1 MSDNFTLE
9 DVDYP
14 YSEEELEYRESLI
27 QEWEEVIH
35 RKVKNPSKDEIET
48 LAPAIVGTKVSEEV
62 MLQIL
67 YRSCRTRDELSNWIK
82 VFLDVDLPDTTVD
95 PTSNSN
101 PLEMVWKLYQTA
113 VWYDDLKPSE
123 RVLRSIFY
131 ASRGSFKTL
140 GLTIAEL
147 LVMLHS
153 GRDTIHCALIEKQ
166 SKNAYNKYFRPFLD
180 KHLVKDHVKIS
191 SILEQSII
199 KGRDNKE
206 VTLGVIPCTMNA
218 TSGPRAHL
226 LVFDE
231 IDKAKGEQLLAY
243 QNAYGMRTATPDKKL
258 PMTVGISTRDSSFG
272 VIQDEIDNADKR
284 GTKVYHW
291 NVIDITERCPDSRSL
306 TEAVPIYIKNDT
318 LYCISEDQYK
328 KLPSSEQKGFQKEW
342 GLEGCIKNC
351 KIFAACKGY
360 LKNQKS
366 NCTWL
371 KSIEDTQQSI
381 LSAPSEDMAIAQLL
395 CRKPPTTGL
404 VFSDF
409 TKSRNVKKASE
420 MYRIFMG
427 VGDDVHIDPSM
438 TIEDFIDVLSEHDIP
453 MFLGVDAGFHN
464 PCAVLVAIDKQ
475 ENIYVLKEYRPH
487 NVDSPELAQYLGEYW
502 GKYDPRLTFPD
513 PESPDCASALR
524 KKNFTISTKVDKAV
538 QLGLAT
544 LKGYI
549 RVPGTDKGKFFI
561 NEECK
566 ITVSEFAHKYKYK
579 QNTDGTYSDD
589 PDKRNDHG
597 PDAVRYV
604 VHTLLGQAK
613 ANLWSSAIHSREV
626 TREQIVAKQL
636 TPTEVVKK
644 AYGQNDVIDNR
655 KDFIQT
661 EEEGKKK
668 KKNRKIVSHDFR
680 RY

>member
-1 MSDNFTLE
+1 MTELRDDIDF
-9 DVDYP
+9 P
-14 YSEEELEYRESLI
+14 YSEEELLYQKQVIE
-27 QEWEEVIH
+27 EWESILH
-35 RKVKNPSKDEIET
+35 SRVKNPDPKEVEKLSPAVAGKNISEDMMVELLYKQCPTRNT
-48 LAPAIVGTKVSEEV
+48 L
-62 MLQIL
+62 
-67 YRSCRTRDELSNWIK
+67 RNWIK
-82 VFLDVDLPDTTVD
+82 VFLGVDLPDTTVD

-101 PLEMVWKLYQTA
+101 PLEMVWKLYETA
-113 VWYDDLKPSE
+113 VWYDKLEPHE
-123 RVLRSIFY
+123 RVIRSIFY
-131 ASRGSFKTL
+131 ASRGSFKTI

-147 LVMLHS
+147 LIMLHS

-180 KHLVKDHVKIS
+180 KPFVKEEAKIS

-199 KGRDNKE
+199 KNRDGKE
-206 VTLGVIPCTMNA
+206 ISLGVIPCTMNA

-231 IDKAKGEQLLAY
+231 IDKAKGEQLAAY

-291 NVIDITERCPDSRSL
+291 NIIDITEKCPDSRSL
-306 TEAVPIYIKNDT
+306 RKPIPIYIKTDT
-318 LYCISEDQYK
+318 LYCISEEQYK
-328 KLPSSEQKGFQKEW
+328 KLASSEQKAFQKEW

-366 NCTWL
+366 KCGWL
-371 KSIEDTQQSI
+371 KSIEDTQQAI

-409 TKSRNVKKASE
+409 TKTRNVKKAHE
-420 MYRIFMG
+420 MYRTFMG
-427 VGDDVHIDPSM
+427 VAEEDHVDENI
-438 TIEDFIDVLSEHDIP
+438 TIEDFIDILIDHEIP
-453 MFLGVDAGFHN
+453 IFMGVDAGFHN
-464 PCAVLVAIDKQ
+464 PCATLVAIDKQ

-502 GKYDPRLTFPD
+502 GKYVPDLTFSD

-524 KKNFTISTKVDKAV
+524 KKRFRISTKVDKAV
-538 QLGLAT
+538 QLGIAT

-549 RVPGTDKGKFFI
+549 RVPGTDRAKFFMH
-561 NEECK
+561 EDCK
-566 ITVSEFAHKYKYK
+566 VTIKEFAQKYKYK

-589 PDKRNDHG
+589 PDKKDDHG
-597 PDAVRYV
+597 PDSVRYV
-604 VHTLLGQAK
+604 IHTLLGQAK
-613 ANLWSSAIHSREV
+613 AQLWSNTLHSKEV
-626 TREQIVAKQL
+626 TKEQIIGKQL
-636 TPTEVVKK
+636 APDNVVKK
-644 AYGQNDVIDNR
+644 AYGPTGVVDNR
-655 KDFIQT
+655 KDFLDQKDDT
-661 EEEGKKK
+661 GKKQK
-668 KKNRKIVSHDFR
+668 VRKRSTHDFTK
-680 RY
+680 Y